1 MGVRRPR
8 RPRASRRECTSSRRA
23 REEYRGVFRSPC
35 FRDTDA
41 SRNRRCW
48 SSKQNNDTVRIQ
60 KQITNKSYIYIYT
73 YTTKKIQM
81 QIYNVIKDTL
91 KYTTKNNV
99 YCILEYIIT
108 NLEKLRTDNT
118 LNTLPNQNTNPEQNA
133 TN

>member
-1 MGVRRPR
+1 
-8 RPRASRRECTSSRRA
+8 
-23 REEYRGVFRSPC
+23 
-35 FRDTDA
+35 
-41 SRNRRCW
+41 
-48 SSKQNNDTVRIQ
+48 
-60 KQITNKSYIYIYT
+60 
-73 YTTKKIQM
+73 M

-91 KYTTKNNV
+91 KYTTKKNV